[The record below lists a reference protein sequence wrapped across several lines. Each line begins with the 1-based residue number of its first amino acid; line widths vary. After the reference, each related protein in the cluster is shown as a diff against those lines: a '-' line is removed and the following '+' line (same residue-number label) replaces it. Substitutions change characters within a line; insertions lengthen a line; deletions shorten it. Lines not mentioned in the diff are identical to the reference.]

1 MNKNYIKP
9 NIKIQKF
16 RIENVITTSG
26 EITTAKNVAEGT
38 LTNTGVTVNGNK
50 ITVSSD
56 KVYTMTW

>member
-9 NIKIQKF
+9 NIEIQKF

-26 EITTAKNVAEGT
+26 GEFTAESAAKDT
-38 LTNTGVTVNGNK
+38 LINTGVTVDGNT
-50 ITVSSD
+50 ITVGSD

>member
-1 MNKNYIKP
+1 MNKKYIKP

-26 EITTAKNVAEGT
+26 EFTAESAAKDT
-38 LTNTGVTVNGNK
+38 LTNTGVTVDGNK
-50 ITVSSD
+50 ITVGSD